1 MTQVHTAYSGFTL
14 PAIGF
19 GTWQLWGA
27 QGSATVARA
36 IHNGYTLID
45 SAVNYENEG
54 AIGHGV
60 RTSGVNRVVFDG
72 G

>member
-1 MTQVHTAYSGFTL
+1 MAHERIAHSGFTL

-27 QGSATVARA
+27 EGSATVARA

-45 SAVNYENEG
+45 SAVN
-54 AIGHGV
+54 
-60 RTSGVNRVVFDG
+60 
-72 G
+72 